1 MALGGGQYLNVYIFL
16 VACYALIKAVA
27 SYSKNRDTKTMV
39 ILAAV
44 IVFFS
49 QQFMELIGFR
59 LLKSINLPVILNLI
73 PLLVFIMY
81 DRIETKRKE
90 AEAGKEKIKQVFK
103 HYVNPYVVDKLL
115 EEKELKLDGVRQE
128 VSVLFIDI
136 RGFTSLSEK
145 LSAEEVVKLLNK
157 YFDLVTNAVFKYN
170 GTVDKFIG
178 DAVMAIFNAPLKQV
192 KHTELAVSSAIEIF
206 KELEKLNKA
215 LRKEKLEINAGVGIN
230 VGEAIVGN
238 VGSQQFMDYT
248 VIGDTVNV
256 ASRLQGQATKGKI
269 IVSEALKKRLSSEFK
284 TKKVGDVTVKGKEKP
299 ITIYEV
305 LY

>member
-1 MALGGGQYLNVYIFL
+1 MALEGGQYLNVYIFL
-16 VACYALIKAVA
+16 VACYALIKAVTA
-27 SYSKNRDTKTMV
+27 YSKNRDTKTMV

-44 IVFFS
+44 LVFFS
-49 QQFMELIGFR
+49 QQFMELIGLR
-59 LLKSINLPVILNLI
+59 LLSSINLPVILNLI

-103 HYVNPYVVDKLL
+103 HYVNPYVVVKLV
-115 EEKELKLDGVRQE
+115 EEEGVKLDGVREE

-178 DAVMAIFNAPLKQV
+178 DAVMAVFNAPLKQI
-192 KHTELAVSSAIEIF
+192 KHPELAVNTAIEIF
-206 KELEKLNKA
+206 DQIDKLNK
-215 LRKEKLEINAGVGIN
+215 KLKKDKLAINAGIGIN

-238 VGSQQFMDYT
+238 VGSHQFMDYT
-248 VIGDTVNV
+248 VI
-256 ASRLQGQATKGKI
+256 
-269 IVSEALKKRLSSEFK
+269 
-284 TKKVGDVTVKGKEKP
+284 
-299 ITIYEV
+299 
-305 LY
+305 